1 MYFYIPVVGGAEVT
15 QVLLSIGMT
24 VLGTRKIWFGNGRG
38 IDERMVADTC
48 ILNAFVQQTF
58 INYYHQYSQMPII
71 THLHNDGIRG
81 KLFYSHIQIHREH
94 TIVNKGRFVVVGLV
108 KDRLVLAIIESD
120 DDPWRVVALV
130 HLYLQSST

>member
-24 VLGTRKIWFGNGRG
+24 VLGTRGIWFGNGRG
-38 IDERMVADTC
+38 IRKRMIADTC
-48 ILNAFVQQTF
+48 ILNANKLLLT
-58 INYYHQYSQMPII
+58 IHQYSQMPII
-71 THLHNDGIRG
+71 TYLHNDGIRG
-81 KLFYSHIQIHREH
+81 KLFYGHIQIHREH

-108 KDRLVLAIIESD
+108 KDRLVLAIVESD

-130 HLYLQSST
+130 HLYLQS